1 MPSVADLVGPSA
13 IEKLAIPS
21 NIRLGRELAAQG
33 AVEFLEFGPLVVKAK
48 VRINQTRTVEL
59 RSVRGKLA
67 WKCTCRSRA
76 DMFCK
81 HCVAVALVTRGEAPK
96 LRR

>member
-1 MPSVADLVGPSA
+1 MPSVADLVEPSA

-33 AVEFLEFGPLVVKAK
+33 AVEFLEFGPLIVKAK

-59 RSVRGKLA
+59 RSSRGKLV
-67 WKCTCRSRA
+67 WKCTCRSHA
-76 DMFCK
+76 DVFCK
-81 HCVAVALVTRGEAPK
+81 HSVAVALKTREKAPK
-96 LRR
+96 WKR